1 MAEHTSNGSRLAHLL
16 ERKVDAYAFLLLVT
30 LVILVALWLSTF
42 RVIHVERAS
51 AESRAT
57 ERANE
62 QIEIYEAQMIRNL
75 GAIDQTLKAIAYI
88 HTLPGKR
95 PALRELSEYGVIPSR
110 LIFSIEIADR
120 NGFII
125 EASNALERADI
136 IDEAYFQFHRD
147 EDWDWPMVNRLSNDD
162 ATGLPIGRLQFSRRL
177 NNAN

>member
-75 GAIDQTLKAIAYI
+75 GAIDQTLKTIAYI
-88 HTLPGKR
+88 HTLPGER
-95 PALRELSEYGVIPSR
+95 PALQELSEYGVIPSR

-120 NGFII
+120 NGVII
-125 EASNALERADI
+125 EASNTLERTNI
-136 IDEAYFQFHRD
+136 IDEAYFRFHRD
-147 EDWDWPMVNRLSNDD
+147 EDWDWPLVNRIAGSGEAGTSLD
-162 ATGLPIGRLQFSRRL
+162 RLQFSR
-177 NNAN
+177 